1 MAKVWGYIVL
11 IIAISLILYFYYM
24 YKDYDGYMKISCSRI
39 KSVMT
44 KFGDK
49 DIQVIVNEIENIY
62 FVYSRNVPQFKSVYP
77 DIVVWMEDIV
87 YRVECDFL
95 YTKKLQKY
103 LVQLIQV
110 RIILSNKYPFSNYS
124 IIQQDILSD
133 VKKLYASED
142 DIVVN
147 SIILRIKD
155 QFSRINIEEKRIN
168 RFNKLSFII
177 TAVSVIVTIISLL
190 KSEPPA

>member
-1 MAKVWGYIVL
+1 MAKVWGYIGL

-103 LVQLIQV
+103 LDQLIQV

-190 KSEPPA
+190 K